1 MADEDWKKRVG
12 IKINYHSDSD
22 GEGSNTVVGE
32 KAEGD
37 TSPEGDGSA
46 PGFQNNSRESSLD
59 AILHQYDQYGS
70 TPPRTRLSR
79 QNRDW
84 KRREKELE
92 RKENVS
98 QSKIFRRNTFDAM
111 YFDNQDIAESDG
123 EQSQEGDKRS
133 NKRFMK
139 MLRGSE
145 RDMKLDLSH
154 PSDIHSFSVDSGVDR
169 AESVPL
175 DMQPAMKIE
184 SSKRFM
190 SLTSKLV
197 ACHSVK
203 KLKTTVSSMNSRQEL
218 FNQLGPLLGPEKHT
232 DKVALR
238 QLSNEEFRWQ
248 NDMKDLIWLELQ
260 AWHASRSLPAQDEFL
275 CKAREE
281 VDKLLNEIMEY
292 HFKFNVK
299 NHAHIADPDVQS
311 CRYNTCLSMYCEFCI
326 DRQNTAI
333 REIEKLCNR
342 LEQAESLFPSSKA
355 FAVCYPLYKS
365 EKFIARVKSMCLW
378 LNMTKQH
385 RLKMLIL
392 GKLFI
397 CRSQSQNLWP
407 EPAEIDSGNGTNE
420 TNTEAE
426 QESPPV
432 DETPRKR
439 LEWKPSVRFD
449 TEYTGSSP
457 SDSASSQ
464 GSTSIYEMPDVVD
477 YSSALATISQQI
489 CPNKKDKSSPYRLFI
504 EEVLKTKG
512 LRKSVRF
519 LERLHR
525 YTLVRSCITLEKPSD
540 NPVAGEKRLECVHEE
555 ELRRHGFWSPEL
567 QEIGLPSYHSSFL
580 FLARIPIRLIQEYL
594 TMRLEQQPEKPSDLC
609 LRQLMRELKEG
620 LRLAVMFRERFESLI
635 IHAFHDMQLDHDLYE
650 DVHDLDKSSQSV
662 FQMYLD
668 YLQRWCQLV
677 EQESYQ
683 KSLLEEE
690 WLFSK
695 QVATQ
700 IPTGVS
706 MISGRFCCISNTIL
720 RNLGKTLTNSIDVL
734 VGPVL
739 ESDDDFKDQVTKQ
752 SILTLC
758 RELQCVFND
767 MRERSLK
774 AFNFVKTLKKD
785 VESMGCHHNCL
796 DALKTETLMLC
807 KTIKMSMF
815 TVEKAF
821 CITDSLDID
830 AVENEAVQ
838 ATIRETL
845 HQGYKFGFEYHK
857 EVCKNVTGEIKPT
870 VARVLTGYAQMWMN
884 FVKHR
889 CEPGRGMRPRWANQG
904 LEYLLIVCDAENTK
918 FLTEEEFGELKLRV
932 EDCTQ
937 HIIGKNPDP
946 MKDIK
951 LADATSRANSPTPR
965 PRFRL
970 PRSPLDTNGR
980 LQTPTRKPSINT
992 PSDGSVDSPSPQERK
1007 NVLLYVTPRSRMDA
1021 VRTAVDNLERSVDHK
1036 LRTQNL
1042 IGYVTAVHKEDRVHI
1057 RLRQVNFSWQR
1068 GIKIGQGSFGKVY
1081 TAVNNLTGELMAMK
1095 EVQIQPNDHRTI
1107 KKIAQ
1112 ELAIFEGIQ
1121 HKHLVRYYGVEIHRD
1136 EMLIFMEFC
1145 EEGTLETLVA
1155 ATTNGL
1161 PEPLVRRF
1169 TLQMMQAVQT
1179 LHCHGIVHRDIK
1191 SANIFLT
1198 EEGNCLKLG
1207 DFGSAVKIKA
1217 HTTMPG
1223 ELQGFVGTQ
1232 AYMAPE
1238 VFTKMHTE
1246 GHGRAADIWS
1256 VGCVVVEM
1264 ASGKRPWA
1272 ELDSNYQ
1279 VMFKVGMG
1287 ETPDI
1292 PPSLSEDGYDFVDHC
1307 LQHDPQQRATAAE
1320 LLHHTFCKVDGEEP
1334 LLSLL
1339 PSIIDDYGHFG
1350 VTK

>member
-12 IKINYHSDSD
+12 VNINYNSDSE
-22 GEGSNTVVGE
+22 GEANAIHEGKEGE
-32 KAEGD
+32 QFHGD
-37 TSPEGDGSA
+37 TSPECDASMSQ
-46 PGFQNNSRESSLD
+46 FHNNSTESSLD
-59 AILHQYDQYGS
+59 ALLHKYEQYGS

-79 QNRDW
+79 HIRDW
-84 KRREKELE
+84 KRREKDTD
-92 RKENVS
+92 RKESS
-98 QSKIFRRNTFDAM
+98 QSKIARRNTFDAM
-111 YFDNQDIAESDG
+111 YIDNSDIAESDS
-123 EQSQEGDKRS
+123 EQPSQERICKR
-133 NKRFMK
+133 NMK
-139 MLRGSE
+139 LLRGSE
-145 RDMKLDLSH
+145 RDLKLDLSH
-154 PSDIHSFSVDSGVDR
+154 ASEIHSFSVDSGVDR

-175 DMQPAMKIE
+175 GSQPAIKVE
-184 SSKRFM
+184 SSNRFM

-197 ACHSVK
+197 ACQHVK
-203 KLKTTVSSMNSRQEL
+203 KFKCGLINSMSSRQEL
-218 FNQLGPLLGPEKHT
+218 YNSLVPLSGPEKLP
-232 DKVALR
+232 DKITTR
-238 QLSNEEFRWQ
+238 QLSNEEYRWQ

-260 AWHASRSLPAQDEFL
+260 AWHASRSLPDQDDYL

-281 VDKLLNEIMEY
+281 VDILLRDIMEY
-292 HFKFNVK
+292 QFKFDAMT
-299 NHAHIADPDVQS
+299 HPHESPQ
-311 CRYNTCLSMYCEFCI
+311 CRAGLCLSMYCAFCI

-333 REIEKLCNR
+333 RDIEKLSNR
-342 LEQAESLFPSSKA
+342 LEHAESLFPSSKA
-355 FAVCYPLYKS
+355 FAASYPLYKD
-365 EKFIARVKSMCLW
+365 EKFIARVKSLCLW

-397 CRSQSQNLWP
+397 CRSQAPWSLPW
-407 EPAEIDSGNGTNE
+407 ESDSGRGSNGTNTE
-420 TNTEAE
+420 TE
-426 QESPPV
+426 QDSPPV
-432 DETPRKR
+432 EDNPRKK

-457 SDSASSQ
+457 SDSAGSNS
-464 GSTSIYEMPDVVD
+464 STSIYEMPDVVD
-477 YSSALATISQQI
+477 YSSCLAAISQQI
-489 CPNKKDKSSPYRLFI
+489 CPHKKDKSSPYRLFI

-525 YTLVRSCITLEKPSD
+525 YTLVRSCVTLEKPSEI
-540 NPVAGEKRLECVHEE
+540 PVTDDKRLECAHEE
-555 ELRRHGFWSPEL
+555 ELRRHGFWSQEL

-580 FLARIPIRLIQEYL
+580 FLARIPLRLINEYL
-594 TMRLEQQPEKPSDLC
+594 DMRLEQQPEKPSDLC

-635 IHAFHDMQLDHDLYE
+635 VHAFSGVRLEQDLYE
-650 DVHDLDKSSQSV
+650 DVHDLDKSSQRV

-668 YLQRWCQLV
+668 YLQRWCHLV

-683 KSLLEEE
+683 KSLLDEE
-690 WLFSK
+690 WMFAK
-695 QVATQ
+695 QVAIQ
-700 IPTGVS
+700 IPTGVN
-706 MISGRFCCISNTIL
+706 MISGRFCCISKAML
-720 RNLGKTLTNSIDVL
+720 GNLGNTLTSQVEDLTSL
-734 VGPVL
+734 VCDSKD
-739 ESDDDFKDQVTKQ
+739 EFKEQVTKQ
-752 SILTLC
+752 SILTMC

-767 MRERSLK
+767 MRERFLK
-774 AFNFVKTLKKD
+774 AFTFAKTLKKD
-785 VESMGCHHNCL
+785 VEAMGSQQHLCL
-796 DALKTETLMLC
+796 DGLKNEALKLC
-807 KTIKMSMF
+807 KTIKMAMEC
-815 TVEKAF
+815 VETTF
-821 CITDSLDID
+821 SVTDGLDID
-830 AVENEAVQ
+830 ALENEAVQ
-838 ATIRETL
+838 ASIRETL

-857 EVCKNVTGEIKPT
+857 EVCKNVTGDIKPV
-870 VARVLTGYAQMWMN
+870 VARVLNEFATMWMN
-884 FVKHR
+884 FVKQR
-889 CEPGRGMRPRWANQG
+889 CERGRGIRPKWANQG
-904 LEYLLIVCDAENTK
+904 LDYLLAVCDTANTQY
-918 FLTEEEFGELKLRV
+918 LTEEEFKELKTRV
-932 EDCTQ
+932 QDCTQ
-937 HIIGKNPDP
+937 YIIGKNDP
-946 MKDIK
+946 ARDMRLTDSP
-951 LADATSRANSPTPR
+951 TRSNSPTPR

-970 PRSPLDTNGR
+970 PRSPHDTNGR
-980 LQTPTRKPSINT
+980 LQTPTRKSSINT

-1007 NVLLYVTPRSRMDA
+1007 NVMLYVCPRSRMER
-1021 VRTAVDNLERSVDHK
+1021 VRSAVDNLERNVDHK
-1036 LRTQNL
+1036 LRAQNL

-1081 TAVNNLTGELMAMK
+1081 TAVNNQTGELMAMK
-1095 EVQIQPNDHRTI
+1095 EVQLQPNDHRTI

-1155 ATTNGL
+1155 ATSNGL

-1169 TLQMMQAVQT
+1169 TLQLMQAVHT
-1179 LHCHGIVHRDIK
+1179 LHSHGIVHRDIK

-1198 EEGNCLKLG
+1198 DEGNCLKLG

-1246 GHGRAADIWS
+1246 GHGRAVDIWS

-1287 ETPDI
+1287 ETPAI
-1292 PPSLSEDGYDFVDHC
+1292 PPSLSEEGYDFVDQC
-1307 LQHDPQQRATAAE
+1307 LQHDPQQRATAAD
-1320 LLHHTFCKVDGEEP
+1320 LLHHTFLKVDGEEP

-1350 VTK
+1350 NTR